1 MTSIVGK
8 NVQDQLRWQG
18 VVRGVTTIGQDL
30 QLHLQGVVRGATID
44 QDLQL
49 HWQGVVREVT
59 IGQDLK
65 ELHGEILGPE
75 PLLVIQKKNL

>member
-1 MTSIVGK
+1 MTRTLIIGK
-8 NVQDQLRWQG
+8 NVRG

-30 QLHLQGVVRGATID
+30 QLHLQGVVRGVTID
-44 QDLQL
+44 QDLRIR
-49 HWQGVVREVT
+49 WQGVVREVK

-65 ELHGEILGPE
+65 EFLAEILGPE